1 SQKPISLNF
10 PSPDPSSLRPHN
22 GGLFAK
28 SFNPDTDLPILD
40 GKVILV
46 TGENAGI
53 GYATV
58 KHLVRRGAKVYLGAR
73 SESKA
78 TGAIASLEAEGL
90 GDAGGRVLWAR
101 VDLGDPREAKKCAEE
116 FLGREQKLDVLSI
129 SEIMVT
135 NHFSPFVFTQTLL
148 PLLKRT
154 AEIPG
159 ADVRI
164 VNLASRASNVVSKT
178 VRFRTVED
186 YNLSYEDSWFW
197 PEFRRYAF
205 AKFCNILWTRAL
217 QAHLE
222 GTSIIAIAVHPG
234 GVNTFAHRLPF
245 LRFFKAVLP
254 YLGLVS
260 PDEGAYTSVIA
271 AASPDV
277 RAQPDV
283 YKGAFLMPIG
293 RVNAPPV
300 AARSDVLAAELWTS
314 TESVLKDIGL

>member
-1 SQKPISLNF
+1 M
-10 PSPDPSSLRPHN
+10 
-22 GGLFAK
+22 GGFFAK
-28 SFNPDTDLPILD
+28 SFNPDTDLPSLD

-46 TGENAGI
+46 TGANAGI

-90 GDAGGRVLWAR
+90 GDAGGKVLWAR

-116 FLGREQKLDVLSI
+116 FLNREQKLDVLINNAAMGALTREPFKKTADGI

-164 VNLASRASNVVSKT
+164 VNLASRASNFVSKT

-205 AKFCNILWTRAL
+205 TKFCNILWTRAL

-222 GTSIIAIAVHPG
+222 GTSIIAISVHPG

-245 LRFFKAVLP
+245 PRFFHAVLP

-260 PDEGAYTSVIA
+260 PHEGAYTSVIA
-271 AASPDV
+271 AAFPDV

-293 RVNAPPV
+293 RVSAPPV
-300 AARSDVLAAELWTS
+300 ATRSNELATELWES
-314 TESVLKDIGL
+314 TDMILKDLGI